1 MLHLHGGRHGGCDRS
16 RKGFSFAEKF
26 RAGAGFGKFMGG
38 FMGGFG
44 GDGSGFRT
52 GRKLASQ
59 DLQLLLLAL
68 LARKPAHGYELIKT
82 LEESSGGFYSPSPGM
97 IYPALTY
104 LEEIGFVS
112 VEAEGA
118 KKLYR
123 PTGEGLAHLEQR
135 RGEADEILSQ
145 LDRIGRRM
153 GDFRR
158 AFSGSEEDDADS
170 ADIRQHGRALRQA
183 LREKRH
189 ASPEE
194 QRRVAEILRR
204 AVEEITLARGR

>member
-1 MLHLHGGRHGGCDRS
+1 M
-16 RKGFSFAEKF
+16 
-26 RAGAGFGKFMGG
+26 
-38 FMGGFG
+38 
-44 GDGSGFRT
+44 
-52 GRKLASQ
+52 
-59 DLQLLLLAL
+59 
-68 LARKPAHGYELIKT
+68 IKT

-123 PTGEGLAHLEQR
+123 PTAEGLAYLEQR
-135 RGEADEILSQ
+135 RGEADEILTQ

-158 AFSGSEEDDADS
+158 AFSGSEEDDAGFRRYS
-170 ADIRQHGRALRQA
+170 PTWRALRQA